1 MFHRRQ
7 ILRFIASATAASQ
20 LPVRAFALD
29 YPTKMVRVMVTTAP
43 GGTSDIVT
51 RLTARFLESSLGQ
64 TFLVENRPGAGG
76 NLAADVVYRAP
87 PDGYTLLSI
96 SKGNVLA
103 NLLYDNLGF
112 DFMRDFVPVAGI
124 ANGGLTMLMHP
135 SVPVKKLPEFLAY
148 ARANPTKINYSTPG
162 NGSDPHLCSEL
173 LKMMTGI
180 QMTHVPYRGGALALT
195 DLIAGNVQVMFSN
208 LPVGEYIRSGKLIGL
223 GVTGRKPS
231 PEFPELPPIADAVP
245 GYEVDVWFAYA
256 AHKDTPP
263 DIVGKLNGQV
273 NAALADPKII
283 AGLAPLNATPLAV
296 TPAELGKLF
305 AAEIDKWGKVI
316 KFAKIKPE

>member
-1 MFHRRQ
+1 MFQRRQ
-7 ILRFIASATAASQ
+7 VLRFLAGTAAAVQ
-20 LPVRAFALD
+20 LPARAFAYD
-29 YPTKMVRVMVTTAP
+29 YPARMVRVMVTTAP

-103 NLLYDNLGF
+103 NLLYDNLSF

-124 ANGGLTMLMHP
+124 ANGNLTMLMHP
-135 SVPVKKLPEFLAY
+135 SVPVKTLPEFLAY

-208 LPVGEYIRSGKLIGL
+208 LPVGEYIRAGKLVGL
-223 GVTGRKPS
+223 GVTGLKPS
-231 PEFPELPPIADAVP
+231 PEFPELRPIAETVP

-256 AHKDTPP
+256 AHKDVPP
-263 DIVGKLNGQV
+263 DVVETLNRQMKT
-273 NAALADPKII
+273 ALADPKIM
-283 AGLAPLNATPLAV
+283 AGLVPLNAAPLVV
-296 TPAELGKLF
+296 TPAELGRIF
-305 AAEIDKWGKVI
+305 AAEVEKWGKVI

>member
-1 MFHRRQ
+1 MFQRREV
-7 ILRFIASATAASQ
+7 LRFIAGGVAAVQ
-20 LPVRAFALD
+20 LPTSAFALD
-29 YPTKMVRVMVTTAP
+29 YPTKMVRAMVTTAP

-87 PDGYTLLSI
+87 ADGYTLLSI

-135 SVPVKKLPEFLAY
+135 SVPVKTLPEFLAY

-173 LKMMTGI
+173 LKMMTDI
-180 QMTHVPYRGGALALT
+180 PMTHVPYRGGALALT

-208 LPVGEYIRSGKLIGL
+208 LPVGDYIRTGKLVGL
-223 GVTGRKPS
+223 GVTGLKPS
-231 PEFPELPPIADAVP
+231 PEFPELPLIADTVP

-256 AHKDTPP
+256 AHKNTPP
-263 DIVGKLNGQV
+263 EIVEKLNREV
-273 NAALADPKII
+273 NTALADPKII
-283 AGLAPLNATPLAV
+283 AGLVPLNAAPLPV

-305 AAEIDKWGKVI
+305 AAEVDKWGKVI